1 MTKLAEV
8 KNWYDRMY
16 VQKGKAFTRPPD
28 AFPIFLD
35 YLNINGGENFID
47 IGCGRGDLLLSASQ
61 RGLRT
66 FGVDLSDEAV
76 KISQTVSPDSFVCN
90 SPAESIPFPDGFFD
104 YVTCIGSLEHFV
116 DMDKSLTEMIR
127 VMKDNARLCVSV
139 PNSNFIY
146 WRIFGNSGTPQKE
159 MIERLMSFH
168 EWQDLFENN
177 GFEIVGVYQDK
188 WHSRKLKVWE
198 SANPVKIIEKLF
210 LKFAWWVLPLRWTY
224 HFVFLLRKK

>member
-159 MIERLMSFH
+159 MIERLCHFM
-168 EWQDLFENN
+168 N
-177 GFEIVGVYQDK
+177 GKICL
-188 WHSRKLKVWE
+188 RTTALK
-198 SANPVKIIEKLF
+198 S
-210 LKFAWWVLPLRWTY
+210 
-224 HFVFLLRKK
+224 